1 MKTSKKFLSIGLAL
15 TFSLLGA
22 NQSFADIDTSSPFYY
37 ANKTRQAYINLTDSQ
52 RADLDRINTDNN
64 KVLTIEEVLNS
75 GNFTLPIKKGVDW
88 VYPFM
93 IDRNKDGQV
102 GENYWGENSDSSNT
116 SSDNNSGLASKEEEP
131 SDKEETEDP
140 VGPDK
145 DKSETE
151 NPADN
156 NEPTAEEIEDLR
168 KAIEDSKLQILAV
181 DLLFKRAPNISS
193 ANKGYLNKLVSEA
206 KELIKEGLSLIH
218 I

>member
-22 NQSFADIDTSSPFYY
+22 SQSFADIDTSSPFYY

-75 GNFTLPIKKGVDW
+75 GKFTLPIKKGVDW

-102 GENYWGENSDSSNT
+102 GENYWATSSN
-116 SSDNNSGLASKEEEP
+116 SNGGLNSNQDNPSTKEEVDEP
-131 SDKEETEDP
+131 
-140 VGPDK
+140 VNPDK
-145 DKSETE
+145 DKSESKGQV
-151 NPADN
+151 DN

-206 KELIKEGLSLIH
+206 KELIKEGEALIDSYGY
-218 I
+218 